1 MLNRKGQNIAEYS
14 ILIALVIA
22 AAVGMQ
28 IYVKR
33 GMQGRMA
40 DAVDHAPDTDL
51 VAGEAVQ
58 FTTKQYEPY
67 YAESSGN
74 VGSDRTHAEAIT
86 ERGGVAKSAISETQT
101 RQTGATDN
109 QNWDGFDKAVYDAGR

>member
-22 AAVGMQ
+22 AAVAMQ
-28 IYVKR
+28 VYVRR
-33 GMQGRMA
+33 GIQGRMA

-51 VAGEAVQ
+51 VAGQAIS

-67 YAESSGN
+67 YTDSSGDIVSN
-74 VGSDRTHAEAIT
+74 RNLQENIAQ
-86 ERGGVAKSAISETQT
+86 RGQTQRAGINETT
-101 RQTGATDN
+101 IRRTGAYEESQWQDF
-109 QNWDGFDKAVYDAGR
+109 GAR

>member
-40 DAVDHAPDTDL
+40 DAVDHAPDTDT
-51 VAGEAVQ
+51 VAGTPIT
-58 FTTKQYEPY
+58 FSTKQYEPY
-67 YAESSGN
+67 YAESSG
-74 VGSDRTHAEAIT
+74 VVASDRSHDEAIT
-86 ERGGVAKSAISETQT
+86 ERGAVAKTNINESST
-101 RQTGATDN
+101 REANATDN
-109 QNWDGFDKAVYDAGR
+109 QNWVGFDKATYDAGR